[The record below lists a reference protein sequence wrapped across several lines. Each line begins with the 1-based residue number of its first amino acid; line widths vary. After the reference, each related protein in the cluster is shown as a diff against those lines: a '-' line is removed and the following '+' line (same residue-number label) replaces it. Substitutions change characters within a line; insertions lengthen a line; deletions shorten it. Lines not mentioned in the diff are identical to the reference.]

1 MITAVSGK
9 RLTAAGVVLAML
21 CVVAAASGRPTPQ
34 RGHTCSATD
43 RQFIQVAQL
52 NMASLGSWSE
62 DYVNGDAKGSDVIA
76 EAHRATKRVGATSP
90 SDPSL
95 TQTRALMLAMFSE
108 YARAINAKEH
118 HKESG
123 NYIFRAYGLANFA
136 HDVLVEAK
144 PALLARGCNVE
155 PLL

>member
-1 MITAVSGK
+1 MGFSVSGK

-43 RQFIQVAQL
+43 RQFIDVAQL
-52 NMASLGSWSE
+52 NMTSLGAWSE
-62 DYVNGDAKGSDVIA
+62 DYVNGDADGADVVA
-76 EAHRATKRVGATSP
+76 EAHRAEKRVGATAP

-95 TQTRALMLAMFSE
+95 KQTRGLMLAMFGE
-108 YARAINAKEH
+108 YGRAIQAKEH

-123 NYIFRAYGLANFA
+123 NYIFRAYGLANYA
-136 HDVLVEAK
+136 HDVLVKAK